1 MLVILGRTAFGYKPV
16 ENIFIFSHSCHTV
29 KMMPRIRLGFI
40 LLALVPAPL
49 VAQCQLCA
57 RDPHAVAGNA
67 PRSKPI
73 EIEVEASLDFSR
85 VAQVGGQGGTV
96 TVDPLTGVRSINGGL
111 TDLGGGVLRGQV
123 HVTGDPLRPIR
134 VILPARISLS
144 AADGSS
150 VEVNN
155 IRTNLPPN
163 PALTR
168 DGTLNF
174 DFGGQLNIGR
184 ASGGNYHGRIPITVE
199 YQ

>member
-1 MLVILGRTAFGYKPV
+1 
-16 ENIFIFSHSCHTV
+16 
-29 KMMPRIRLGFI
+29 MMSRAYLGFI
-40 LLALVPAPL
+40 LFALPPAPL

-57 RDPHAVAGNA
+57 RDPHAAASTAAA
-67 PRSKPI
+67 PKPI
-73 EIEVEASLDFSR
+73 EIEVEAALDFSR

-96 TVDPLTGVRSINGGL
+96 TVDPLTGVRSVNGGL

-123 HVTGDPLRPIR
+123 HVTGEPMRPIR
-134 VILPARISLS
+134 VILPGRITLS

-155 IRTNLPPN
+155 IRTSLPPSA
-163 PALTR
+163 ALTR

-174 DFGGQLNIGR
+174 EFGGQLNVGR

>member
-1 MLVILGRTAFGYKPV
+1 MTTA
-16 ENIFIFSHSCHTV
+16 
-29 KMMPRIRLGFI
+29 IRLGLS
-40 LLALVPAPL
+40 LLALAPAPL
-49 VAQCQLCA
+49 FARCQLCA
-57 RDPHAVAGNA
+57 RDPHPVAGNA
-67 PRSKPI
+67 PPSKPI

-85 VAQVGGQGGTV
+85 VAQIGGQGGTV
-96 TVDPLTGVRSINGGL
+96 TVDPLTGVRRVNGGL

-123 HVTGDPLRPIR
+123 HVMGDPFRPIR

-163 PALTR
+163 AALGR
-168 DGTLNF
+168 DGTLHF

-184 ASGGNYHGRIPITVE
+184 ASGGNYHGRIPISVE